1 MATDADLSG
10 IKIELGQNKPG
21 RRPGVSD
28 IEDLDDVFD
37 DPDQNGPEE
46 EEVSLQPITYK
57 TKKDEVKP
65 GSKKGNRNDETDN
78 RQEKTEYSL
87 QPMAMK
93 KRERKEDQKP
103 KESKIK
109 DKLDVKEY
117 KNSDVKEY
125 KNSDRISSDTKLE
138 KLTLKPIGNAKV
150 NKSHNGIPV
159 EKCISKKEVKKD
171 KSVSNHK
178 DVKVKDM
185 KTKKEGDDNTD
196 VRNKELLET
205 IDVPLTKVKSKPKT
219 SQGNQNES
227 RQLHKS
233 TAHAE
238 KQYSKDKSSHTEN
251 RNSEQEKM
259 FLEQQKMA
267 KEQRQKER
275 AGKRSVSFNK
285 DTNLN
290 EDIDPNQLTMSK
302 KFQRFARQ
310 MSQQSSVSSSFRRK
324 RRKRPNTCFDLA
336 LFACC
341 CCCSPLGGIGMILA
355 GLFFVYLIKGNK
367 RCILI
372 FSCKHLVET
381 SKNKQKPNYDSIHVH
396 VCDAQN

>member
-1 MATDADLSG
+1 MASDADLSG

-37 DPDQNGPEE
+37 DPGQIGPEK

-65 GSKKGNRNDETDN
+65 EGKTRKGNDETDN
-78 RQEKTEYSL
+78 RQEETEYSL
-87 QPMAMK
+87 QPMVIK
-93 KRERKEDQKP
+93 KRERKEERKP
-103 KESKIK
+103 KKSEMK

-117 KNSDVKEY
+117 KNSD
-125 KNSDRISSDTKLE
+125 RISNDTKVE

-159 EKCISKKEVKKD
+159 EKCISKNEVKKD
-171 KSVSNHK
+171 QSVSNHK

-196 VRNKELLET
+196 VRNKELLQT
-205 IDVPLTKVKSKPKT
+205 IDVPLAKVNSKPKT

-355 GLFFVYLIKGNK
+355 GLF
-367 RCILI
+367 
-372 FSCKHLVET
+372 
-381 SKNKQKPNYDSIHVH
+381 
-396 VCDAQN
+396 